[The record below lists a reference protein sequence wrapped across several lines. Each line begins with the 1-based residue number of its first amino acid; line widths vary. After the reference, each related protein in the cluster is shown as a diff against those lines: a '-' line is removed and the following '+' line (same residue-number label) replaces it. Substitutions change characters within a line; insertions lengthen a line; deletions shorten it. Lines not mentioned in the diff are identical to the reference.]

1 MSRPLPRS
9 HQAELL
15 ASLRK
20 GAKNLRYLPGR
31 YARSLFPIASWL
43 PNYQPEWLWGDFVA
57 GLTVG
62 LVAIPQSIS
71 YASKLAGLP
80 AQFGLYTSFIGALL
94 YALFATSKGGALGA
108 WVFAYIFYLDV
119 TIGPTAVLS
128 LAVGQTLTTNASGA
142 TTAQQVTFALTLA
155 FWTGVI
161 QLLIGLFRFG
171 IVIDFVP
178 IPVIAGFTTG
188 AGIQVIVS
196 QLPTLI
202 GVKGVITTNSP
213 VQVLIDFFKAIST
226 ATEWDSIFGITSLA
240 FILLIKFSTDYA
252 VKKRGIAWLK
262 YVGFLK
268 NTIVLIIY
276 TGISYGV
283 RNNAAIAFSM
293 VKTVPFGLSGTQKG
307 NYSVSY
313 ASTVFPA
320 IPGIVVIS
328 VLEHIAVVKT
338 YGRVNGYTTNP
349 NQEIAA
355 MGVAN
360 TLGSFVGG
368 FPATG
373 SFSRSAIKAAS
384 GVRSPVGAFITGII
398 VVIGLFSLTNA
409 LYYVPQAVLA
419 SIVVN
424 SVADLVEKGKVV
436 SRLVKIE
443 ILDFIGF
450 AVAFIVTLVSSL
462 ENAIYASVGYS
473 LLVLLFR
480 VARPR
485 VQILSKASNGEWIDP
500 ESDEFI
506 EESPA
511 PPLASDAPGGI
522 FVFRIDEA
530 LTYPNSNYI
539 VERVK
544 DAVLR
549 RFKYTNT
556 AKRKADKTWSDDT
569 EQRYLASR
577 KGGDVELPE
586 LRALVLDFANVT
598 NIDFTGY
605 QILLDLK
612 DDMARYTG
620 YPVPFYFAN
629 VRRRQVNALLG
640 VPQHSVGEIRHVYA
654 EPTTKRRW
662 IKFKKSV
669 EEIVEQ
675 EAKDRAAL
683 EYFHKSVD
691 DAVDAASRER
701 MGGATVNAAVQAQS
715 QSEATV

>member
-1 MSRPLPRS
+1 MSSSIAFERVKHRPRTQQQEIQASIKRATKDLRNLPR
-9 HQAELL
+9 
-15 ASLRK
+15 
-20 GAKNLRYLPGR
+20 RYV
-31 YARSLFPIASWL
+31 RSLFPIASWL
-43 PNYQPEWLWGDFVA
+43 PNYQLEWLWGDFVA

-94 YALFATSKGGALGA
+94 YALFATSK
-108 WVFAYIFYLDV
+108 DV

-128 LAVGQTLTTNASGA
+128 LAVGQALSTYANGA
-142 TTAQQVTFALTLA
+142 TTAQQVTFALTLS

-161 QLLIGLFRFG
+161 QLVIGLFRFG

-196 QLPTLI
+196 QLPTLL
-202 GVKGVITTNSP
+202 GVKGVVTTNSP
-213 VQVLIDFFKAIST
+213 IQVLIDFFKAIST
-226 ATEWDSIFGITSLA
+226 ATKWDSIFGITSLA
-240 FILLIKFSTDYA
+240 FILLIKYSTDYA
-252 VKKRGIAWLK
+252 VKKHGITWLK

-276 TGISYGV
+276 TGISYAV
-283 RNNAAIAFSM
+283 RNDATLVFSI
-293 VKTVPFGLSGTQKG
+293 VKNIPYGLSGTQQG
-307 NYSVSY
+307 NYSISY
-313 ASTVFPA
+313 ASAVFQA

-349 NQEIAA
+349 NQEIVA

-360 TLGSFVGG
+360 ALGSLVGG

-384 GVRSPVGAFITGII
+384 GVRSPVGSFFTGII

-424 SVADLVEKGKVV
+424 SVADLVEKGKVAR
-436 SRLVKIE
+436 SLIKIE

-450 AVAFIVTLVSSL
+450 VVAFVVTIVSSL
-462 ENAIYASVGYS
+462 ENAIYASVAYS
-473 LLVLLFR
+473 LIVLLFR
-480 VARPR
+480 IARPR
-485 VQILSKASNGEWIDP
+485 VEILSRTTDGEWIDP

-506 EESPA
+506 PELPA
-511 PPLASDAPGGI
+511 PAIAPNASEGI
-522 FVFRIDEA
+522 FVFKVDEA

-539 VERVK
+539 VEKVK
-544 DAVLR
+544 DAVLS

-556 AKRKADKTWSDDT
+556 ETRKADKSWSDDT
-569 EQRYLASR
+569 EQRYLAR
-577 KGGDVELPE
+577 VRQGLPD
-586 LRALVLDFANVT
+586 LPPLKAVVLDFSNVT
-598 NIDFTGY
+598 NIDYTGF

-620 YPVPFYFAN
+620 YPVPFHFAN
-629 VRRRQVNALLG
+629 VRRRQVNTLLG
-640 VPQHSVGEIRHVYA
+640 VSQHVFGRRTEVYSDAGSKRAWMKLKRTA
-654 EPTTKRRW
+654 EEKA
-662 IKFKKSV
+662 V
-669 EEIVEQ
+669 QEER
-675 EAKDRAAL
+675 DLAAL

-691 DAVDAASRER
+691 SAVA
-701 MGGATVNAAVQAQS
+701 AAVRETEDVAAVKVS
-715 QSEATV
+715 VVAA